1 MAATNLNT
9 TPLVVIAGPTAS
21 GKTALAIRLAERYDG
36 EIICADSR
44 TIYKGMDI
52 GTAKP
57 SAEEQARVP
66 HWGLDI
72 VEPGERFTVADFKAY
87 AERKIQEIRERD
99 RIPFLVGG
107 TGLYIDAVIFDFQ
120 LAPVPDKTLRTQLS
134 LMDVEDLQD
143 YCIKNN
149 ISLPENKQ
157 NKRYL
162 VRAIERKNISIM
174 RRNVPLDN
182 TYVVGITTNR
192 ETLRTRIEHR
202 SEQLFTNNVVEEATI
217 LGEKYG
223 WNSEAMTGN
232 IYPLVKKYVDRAITE
247 SELRRQFAVSDW
259 RLAKRQMTWLR
270 RNPYIAWGTLETT
283 EHWLSNA
290 LASVRHLCY
299 NVPREE

>member
-120 LAPVPDKTLRTQLS
+120 LAPVPDETLRTQFS
-134 LMDVEDLQD
+134 LMDVKELQD

-162 VRAIERKNISIM
+162 VRTIERKNVSTM
-174 RRNVPLDN
+174 RRDAPLDN
-182 TYVVGITTNR
+182 TYVVGITTDR
-192 ETLRTRIEHR
+192 ETLRTRIEYR
-202 SEQLFTNNVVEEATI
+202 SEQLFTNNVVKEATM

-223 WNSEAMTGN
+223 WDSEAMTGN